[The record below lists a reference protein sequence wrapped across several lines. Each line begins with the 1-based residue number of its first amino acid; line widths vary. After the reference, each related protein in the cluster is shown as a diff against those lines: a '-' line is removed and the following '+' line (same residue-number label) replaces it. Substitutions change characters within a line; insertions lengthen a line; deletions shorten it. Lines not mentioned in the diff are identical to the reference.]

1 MEELRIQK
9 YLSEQGLMSRRAAEE
24 EIRRGRVLVNGVPA
38 EIGQKIDPGHDTVT
52 YRGERVGG
60 GVRKVYIMLN
70 KPVGVVTTM
79 NDESGRPCVADY
91 VGDVGVRV
99 YPIGRL
105 DIMSEGLLLL
115 TNDGAL
121 ANRLTHPKYH
131 KPKIY
136 HVKLSGE
143 LPTEKAEALTRPFDI
158 DGYITKPAKISVIS
172 LGNDETTLEMTLF
185 EGRNRQ
191 IRKMC
196 EQLGLHIKTLR
207 RIAVGDVK
215 LGNLAPGK
223 WRHLT
228 RTQVESLWR

>member
-1 MEELRIQK
+1 
-9 YLSEQGLMSRRAAEE
+9 MSRRAAED
-24 EIRRGRVLVNGVPA
+24 EIRRGRVLVNGTPA
-38 EIGQKIDPGHDTVT
+38 EIGQKIDPDNDVVK
-52 YRGERVGG
+52 YNGERVGG

-79 NDESGRPCVADY
+79 SDERGRTCVADL
-91 VGDVGVRV
+91 VGGVGVRV

-105 DIMSEGLLLL
+105 DVMSEGLLLL
-115 TNDGAL
+115 TNDGEL
-121 ANRLTHPKYH
+121 SNRLTHPKYH
-131 KPKIY
+131 KPKVY
-136 HVKLSGE
+136 HVKISGE
-143 LPTEKAEALTRPFDI
+143 LEPEKAQALTRPFNI
-158 DGYITKPAKISVIS
+158 DGYITKPADISVIS
-172 LGNDETTLEMTLF
+172 MDKDETTLEMTLF

-196 EQLGLHIKTLR
+196 EELGLHIKTLR
-207 RIAVGDVK
+207 RIAIGEVK